1 MYLQSLMEASIK
13 IVNKTRQTIQHI
25 NKLKNIYCH
34 SQFII
39 YRNSWFLWLYGCHCW
54 ILESR
59 KGLGILSQSCGLLL
73 RKTSGTLFRSNKIRL
88 IYWICL
94 HCKITSFHANIL
106 TWFYDRTSSLD
117 SSFLL
122 SKINKKESCRLRMQ
136 MIKQQDVRKEKNIS
150 SVKLFF
156 LIFFFVRGLYVFAQF
171 AFIRGVKMK
180 VVETVKTK
188 WHDAKATLKKEGLLL
203 VKWMNNTKLVC
214 QKPVKSSSESCSVS
228 ELSISANSRIEFRF

>member
-1 MYLQSLMEASIK
+1 MVVIAEYWNHEKGWAFYLSLVASCNVKRQVPYSDQIK
-13 IVNKTRQTIQHI
+13 
-25 NKLKNIYCH
+25 YDW
-34 SQFII
+34 FIEFVYI
-39 YRNSWFLWLYGCHCW
+39 A
-54 ILESR
+54 
-59 KGLGILSQSCGLLL
+59 
-73 RKTSGTLFRSNKIRL
+73 RS
-88 IYWICL
+88 
-94 HCKITSFHANIL
+94 HSFHANIL

-136 MIKQQDVRKEKNIS
+136 MIKQQDVRKKNIS

-156 LIFFFVRGLYVFAQF
+156 FIFFFVRGLYVFAQF

-228 ELSISANSRIEFRF
+228 ELSISANSRIDCWFRF